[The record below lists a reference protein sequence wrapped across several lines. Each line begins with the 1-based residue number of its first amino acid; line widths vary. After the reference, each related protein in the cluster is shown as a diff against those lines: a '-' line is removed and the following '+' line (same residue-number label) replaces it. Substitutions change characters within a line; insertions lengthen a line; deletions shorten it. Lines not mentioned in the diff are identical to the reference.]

1 MIKKQSRFNYIMK
14 IIISYLNIKQ
24 NIFFKMSNYIDKR
37 NTHFKKYI
45 ISPSKNFGLVN
56 TINDI
61 CEETKK
67 GKQHILITK
76 YQQKYGNS
84 FIRRRKTI
92 CDIPYYIR

>member
-1 MIKKQSRFNYIMK
+1 MK

-67 GKQHILITK
+67 GKQHLLIAK

-84 FIRRRKTI
+84 LSCNIT
-92 CDIPYYIR
+92 IPYTYKDEKSVRGYNEEF